1 MEKGILST
9 ECCGVKFNN
18 PIVLA
23 SGPAGNGE
31 ELSKEIDLSLLG
43 GFTSKTITLHETHGN
58 PPPRIVDV
66 YGGIIN
72 SIGLQNPGLETFLSD
87 NIPFLEQIKTPL
99 IISLASNYYEE
110 FEIMINRLNDKHFA
124 FFELNFSC
132 PNVDKGREPIG
143 TIPKKIYSTVNKLK
157 KITNKPLLIKFAPSD
172 NIVELVKA
180 SVNAGVDGVVLSN
193 CPKGMKIDINTMR
206 PILKRDFGGFA
217 GPAIKPIA
225 LNQVYQVR
233 KAFKDIIIVGTGGVI
248 NYEDA
253 LEYLMAG
260 ANLVGIGFG
269 VMIDPTLPI
278 NVIQDLNHY
287 ALKKDFN
294 YSSVYSKAQTVS
306 LISLTKENNN

>member
-1 MEKGILST
+1 MENNILST
-9 ECCGVKFNN
+9 RCCGVTFKN

-43 GFTSKTITLHETHGN
+43 GFTSKTITLHETQGN

-72 SIGLQNPGLETFLSD
+72 SIGLQNPGLETFLSETL
-87 NIPFLEQIKTPL
+87 PFLEQINTPL
-99 IISLASNYYEE
+99 IISLASNYFEE
-110 FEIMINRLNDKHFA
+110 LAIMIKKLNDKQFD

-132 PNVDKGREPIG
+132 PNVDKAKEPIG
-143 TIPKKIYSTVNKLK
+143 SVPEKIYSTLK
-157 KITNKPLLIKFAPSD
+157 ELRMIANKPLLIKFAPSD
-172 NIVELVKA
+172 NIIDLVKA
-180 SVNAGVDGVVLSN
+180 SVNAGADGLVLCN
-193 CPKGMKIDINTMR
+193 CPKGMKIDINTMK
-206 PILKRDFGGFA
+206 PILKRGFGGFA

-233 KAFKDIIIVGTGGVI
+233 KEFKDTLIIGTGGVM
-248 NYEDA
+248 NHEDA

-269 VMIDPTLPI
+269 VMVDPRLPI
-278 NVIQDLNHY
+278 DVVKGLNQY

-294 YSSVYSKAQTVS
+294 YSSVYCKAQ
-306 LISLTKENNN
+306 NF